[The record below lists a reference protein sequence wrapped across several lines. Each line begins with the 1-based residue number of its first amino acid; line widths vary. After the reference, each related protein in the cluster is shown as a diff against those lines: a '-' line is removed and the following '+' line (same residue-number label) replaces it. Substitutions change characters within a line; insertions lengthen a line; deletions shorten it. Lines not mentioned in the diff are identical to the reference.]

1 MSEVVYEMRACTPS
15 PLAQNIFLHVQ
26 HIGRWNYGDDYLI
39 DRSGLHSFLLQYIY
53 AGQGFIHYRGKEYA
67 LKEGDVFL
75 IDCMDV
81 QKYGTLPYEHLEV
94 GWTHFDGPGAKQF
107 VTAIHERHGPV
118 FHVPRSFMRVQ
129 ERLLE
134 WMRRGEPDLEAK
146 ASLAIMQ
153 MLTELFVSG
162 YSTPMNAEPTSDYGE
177 LMKPA
182 LSYIRQH
189 YAEQI
194 TVEALARRVNM
205 SKSHFSRAFRR
216 CMSCSPIEFV
226 IRERINASKSLL
238 IGKQAYSI
246 EQVAREVGFESVSH
260 FIVMFKK
267 HEQLTPLQY
276 RKLWSSFR

>member
-1 MSEVVYEMRACTPS
+1 MSEAVYEMRAYTPS
-15 PLAQNIFLHVQ
+15 PLAQNIFLHVK
-26 HIGRWNYGDDYLI
+26 HIGRWNYGDNYLI

-53 AGQGFIHYRGKEYA
+53 AGKGFIHYRGKEYA

-81 QKYGTLPYEHLEV
+81 QKYGTLPCEQLDV
-94 GWTHFDGPGAKQF
+94 GWIHFDGPGARLF

-118 FHVPRSFMRVQ
+118 VHVPRLFMRVQ

-134 WMRRGEPDLEAK
+134 RMRRGEPDLEAK
-146 ASLAIMQ
+146 ASLAITQ

-162 YSTPMNAEPTSDYGE
+162 YSTPMNAEPTSEYSE
-177 LMKPA
+177 LMEPA
-182 LSYIRQH
+182 LSYMRQH
-189 YAEQI
+189 YADQI
-194 TVEALARRVNM
+194 TVEALARHVNM
-205 SKSHFSRAFRR
+205 SKSHFSRSFRR
-216 CMSCSPIEFV
+216 WISCSPIEFV

-238 IGKQAYSI
+238 IGKQTCSI
-246 EQVAREVGFESVSH
+246 EQIAREVGFESVSH